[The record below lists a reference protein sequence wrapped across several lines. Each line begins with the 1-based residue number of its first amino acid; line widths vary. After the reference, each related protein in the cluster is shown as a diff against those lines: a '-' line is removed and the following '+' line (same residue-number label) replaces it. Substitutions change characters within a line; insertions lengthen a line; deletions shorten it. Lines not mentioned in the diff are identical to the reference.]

1 MIRTARLLSMT
12 LALVAAALL
21 AGCGEKPEPSAGATS
36 SGHRDAMR
44 VMLDYLPNADHAGLF
59 EAKAKGD
66 YDRAGL
72 DVTLQSPPDPAAPLK
87 LLQAGRV
94 DLAISYEPELLLAR
108 DKGATDLVAV
118 AALVQ
123 KPLTSLMSIGKNP
136 IRNPSQLQG
145 KRVGTAGIPYQSAY
159 LKTIAKRAK
168 VDPSSIDET
177 NVGFNLV
184 PAMLSGR
191 VDATLGAYWNYE
203 AIDLQRRGKQPVAL
217 RMDQLGIPTYAE
229 LVVVARKQDL
239 DEAGA
244 SRVRRF
250 LQATATGY
258 RAVRSDPQAGVDA
271 LTQANKDLDAG
282 LQLASIKATN
292 PVFFPASRRLPWG
305 YQDRASWDRYALWMK
320 RNGLLEGQPNGGA
333 ALTTE
338 FLPGQQLDPGP
349 SGLDA
354 PGTG

>member
-1 MIRTARLLSMT
+1 MIRTARLLLLGAA
-12 LALVAAALL
+12 LAAAALL
-21 AGCGEKPEPSAGATS
+21 AGCGEKAEPSSGSAS
-36 SGHRDAMR
+36 SHRDAMR

-59 EAKAKGD
+59 EANAKGD
-66 YDRAGL
+66 YARAGL

-108 DKGATDLVAV
+108 DKGASDLVAV

-136 IRNPSQLQG
+136 VRNPSQLQG

-159 LKTIAKRAK
+159 LKTIAKRGH

-217 RMDQLGIPTYAE
+217 HMDQLGVPSYAE

-271 LTQANKDLDAG
+271 LTTADKGLDPG

-305 YQDRASWDRYALWMK
+305 YQDRAAWDRYALWMK
-320 RNGLLEGQPNGGA
+320 RNGLLEGEPNGGA